1 MAFVGLKVDDST
13 KAIWVEE
20 AERNDMSLS
29 AWLKAAANRY
39 LDETG
44 APPTL
49 TLIGGTDAASKIA
62 EARQLLN
69 ESRED
74 TTS

>member
-1 MAFVGLKVDDST
+1 
-13 KAIWVEE
+13 
-20 AERNDMSLS
+20 MSLS
-29 AWLKAAANRY
+29 AWLKVAANRY

-74 TTS
+74 TTP